1 MAVDAAMV
9 CLPGAAVLLRPPV
22 FISRLVFRTGARI
35 VNTAAESQRADLVKT
50 T

>member
-9 CLPGAAVLLRPPV
+9 PAVAAVLLRPPV
-22 FISRLVFRTGARI
+22 FISRLVLRTGARI
-35 VNTAAESQRADLVKT
+35 VNTAAESQRVALVKT

>member
-9 CLPGAAVLLRPPV
+9 LRCAAVLLRPPV
-22 FISRLVFRTGARI
+22 FISRLVLRTGARI